1 MRSVAAGVILVGSAV
16 LASKLVMS
24 VLGIDQIGIFVVRES
39 DADED
44 EEEEE
49 DTDSRRLAVKMFDT
63 VNDLLRS
70 SASQF
75 EEALTREGLR
85 P

>member
-1 MRSVAAGVILVGSAV
+1 MRRIAAGAIVLGSAV
-16 LASKLVMS
+16 LAGKLAMS
-24 VLGIDQIGIFVVRES
+24 VLGINEIGVYVVRES
-39 DADED
+39 DTDEDD
-44 EEEEE
+44 EEE
-49 DTDSRRLAVKMFDT
+49 DPASRRLAVKMFDT

-70 SASQF
+70 SAPQF